1 MEIAVKVE
9 TQVKSINMLLPLVS
23 QIHLANNTLPK
34 TLTKKHVI
42 PLMSAETALG
52 HHAQLVRLALINAGL
67 LSIELTIPLPIQ
79 NSLEL
84 TT

>member
-1 MEIAVKVE
+1 MEITVRVE

-23 QIHLANNTLPK
+23 QIHLVNNTLPK
-34 TLTKKHVI
+34 TLTKKRVI

-52 HHAQLVRLALINAGL
+52 HHAQLVRPALINAGL
-67 LSIELTIPLPIQ
+67 LSIELTIPLPIHH
-79 NSLEL
+79 SKEP

>member
-52 HHAQLVRLALINAGL
+52 HHAQLGRPALINAGL

-79 NSLEL
+79 NSQEP